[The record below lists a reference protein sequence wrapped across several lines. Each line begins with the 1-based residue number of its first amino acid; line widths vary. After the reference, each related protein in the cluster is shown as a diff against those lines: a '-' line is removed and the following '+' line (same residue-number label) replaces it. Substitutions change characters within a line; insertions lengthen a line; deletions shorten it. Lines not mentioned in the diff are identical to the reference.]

1 MPGPVFI
8 HCQTFSRKGNDARQ
22 SVAQVVAEVLRDPE
36 FSLHVAD
43 PCPPRVL
50 TGDPRTFMAEHDA
63 HVAARATQVRTKQ
76 GLKARTIRADRHTL
90 ATIIASYPLT
100 HAQIAAGGD
109 EALAHQAEWEARTAA
124 WVRARYGDQLR
135 VVVAHDDENHPH
147 LHFWLLPDDP
157 DADATKL
164 HPGKL
169 VKRQVEADLKAQGI
183 EPRVAVKAGNEA
195 LKVEMR
201 AWVDDYHADV
211 GVPLGM
217 TRDGPKRRR
226 LTRAQWQVEMADAK
240 QKAMI
245 IRRAE
250 NASQVVAEADAMA
263 SETMASAKEQAKAMV
278 SEAMTQAETMASA
291 SANQKTLLD
300 EREDAL
306 VARES
311 AVLDREVKAK
321 KERQDLTQLTRAVLA
336 MGDQVES
343 ALTAVLQLVPRVR
356 KILVNAQAS
365 IAERQAARE
374 ARIGIV
380 AVVPTLRHTKS
391 FLGELRRA
399 ELDLASA
406 STKKLCEEAGLG
418 CDLLD
423 EGPS

>member
-1 MPGPVFI
+1 MPGPIFI
-8 HCQTFSRKGNDARQ
+8 HCQTFSRKGNEARQ
-22 SVAQVVAEVLRDPE
+22 SVAQVVAEVLRDAE
-36 FSLHVAD
+36 FSLHVDD
-43 PCPPRVL
+43 PKPPRVL
-50 TGDPRTFMAEHDA
+50 VGDPGTFMAEHDA

-76 GLKARTIRADRHTL
+76 GLRARAIRADRHTL

-109 EALAHQAEWEARTAA
+109 EARAHHAEWEARTAA
-124 WVRARYGDQLR
+124 WVRERYGDQLR
-135 VVVAHDDENHPH
+135 IVVAHDDEDHPH

-169 VKRQVEADLKAQGI
+169 VKRQVEAELKAQGI
-183 EPRVAVKAGNEA
+183 EPRIAVKAGNEA

-240 QKAMI
+240 QRAMI

-250 NASQVVAEADAMA
+250 NADQIVV
-263 SETMASAKEQAKAMV
+263 QANTTA
-278 SEAMTQAETMASA
+278 AETMASA
-291 SANQKTLLD
+291 EEQAKAMISEAMAKADTIADESADRVAFQD
-300 EREDAL
+300 ERDLALDAREAAL
-306 VARES
+306 VSREI
-311 AVLDREVKAK
+311 EV
-321 KERQDLTQLTRAVLA
+321 EQEQQNLTRLTRAVLA

-343 ALTAVLQLVPRVR
+343 TLSMVLKLVPRVR
-356 KILVNAQAS
+356 KILRDVHAS
-365 IAERQAARE
+365 IAERQAAHE
-374 ARIGIV
+374 ARTGIIA
-380 AVVPTLRHTKS
+380 AVPRLRHASS
-391 FLGELRRA
+391 FLGELRRV
-399 ELDLASA
+399 ERDLASA
-406 STKKLCEEAGLG
+406 STKKPDEEVGLG

-423 EGPS
+423 DGPS